1 MRVFCRDF
9 LAPLHSSP
17 VNFGGFTINF
27 QRVSLIAL
35 RGSATC
41 DDQARAGRVCSPL
54 IHKLEDEIN
63 RSIDALKVLMQ
74 ILTFAQFGAL
84 LYTILRTQWHK
95 RHETA
100 TKFKNLKKRA
110 SSVGGRLRSL
120 SSRGG
125 KKKRGD
131 EMEAATAASGN
142 EDGAA
147 HGEGEAGGSGG
158 SGGNGGNRREVELQ
172 AMTRSAS
179 TEMDDN
185 TRIVWKR
192 NPSIGQIPKSMN
204 AAPGEN
210 QGTSIGTS
218 MAMHETV

>member
-1 MRVFCRDF
+1 M
-9 LAPLHSSP
+9 
-17 VNFGGFTINF
+17 
-27 QRVSLIAL
+27 SLIAL

-100 TKFKNLKKRA
+100 TKLKNLKKRA

-120 SSRGG
+120 SSRGR

-131 EMEAATAASGN
+131 EMEAATVASGN

-158 SGGNGGNRREVELQ
+158 NGGNGGNRREVELQ

-192 NPSIGQIPKSMN
+192 NPSIGQIPKSLN

-210 QGTSIGTS
+210 QGSSIGTS
-218 MAMHETV
+218 MAMHEAV

>member
-1 MRVFCRDF
+1 MKAFPKRKEEIEESIV
-9 LAPLHSSP
+9 
-17 VNFGGFTINF
+17 
-27 QRVSLIAL
+27 AL
-35 RGSATC
+35 
-41 DDQARAGRVCSPL
+41 QMV
-54 IHKLEDEIN
+54 
-63 RSIDALKVLMQ
+63 MQ

-84 LYTILRTQWHK
+84 LYTMLRTQWHK

-100 TKFKNLKKRA
+100 TKLKNLKKRA

-131 EMEAATAASGN
+131 EMEAATVANGH

-158 SGGNGGNRREVELQ
+158 NGGNGGNRREVELQ

-192 NPSIGQIPKSMN
+192 NPSIGKIPKSLN
-204 AAPGEN
+204 AAPGDN
-210 QGTSIGTS
+210 QGSSIGTS
-218 MAMHETV
+218 TAMHEAV